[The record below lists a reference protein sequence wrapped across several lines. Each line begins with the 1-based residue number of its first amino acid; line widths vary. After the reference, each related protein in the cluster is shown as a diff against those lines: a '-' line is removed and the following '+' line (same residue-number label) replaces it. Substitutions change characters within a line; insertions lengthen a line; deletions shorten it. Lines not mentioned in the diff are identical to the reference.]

1 MGFPYCRVS
10 ALPTQQQ
17 SGLWTCQTSLFTQS
31 RHTPWNRA
39 TITHDHWQ
47 IRSKYTCDICGTS
60 ISDAGATRAVKHAWD
75 TQGKKDV
82 RITFFSLPDRGRFKY
97 HGTSWQ
103 LLPPVP
109 AGGKG
114 GAGDCSRSSSWCGG
128 AAVCYCLPLSTGC
141 MQLQSWQLTEN
152 KRGGGRGGEEVN
164 KKETLLPYPRCS
176 CNA

>member
-1 MGFPYCRVS
+1 MWVFPTVVYPHCPHSSSQACGPVRQVYLHK
-10 ALPTQQQ
+10 ADTHPGTGQQ
-17 SGLWTCQTSLFTQS
+17 L
-31 RHTPWNRA
+31 H
-39 TITHDHWQ
+39 TITD
-47 IRSKYTCDICGTS
+47 RSGQNTPVIFVGRLS
-60 ISDAGATRAVKHAWD
+60 AMLGRHALSNTRGIHR
-75 TQGKKDV
+75 KKDV